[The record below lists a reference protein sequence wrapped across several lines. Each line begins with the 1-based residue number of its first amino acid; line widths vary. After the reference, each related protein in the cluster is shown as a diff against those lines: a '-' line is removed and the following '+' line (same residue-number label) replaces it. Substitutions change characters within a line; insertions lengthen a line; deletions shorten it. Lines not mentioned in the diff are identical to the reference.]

1 MCTSDVTPRKFA
13 PHTNERQYY
22 VYPDIYV
29 TQMCGNFDGI
39 NQWAKDRRVVE
50 WMMSF
55 DEEWERTRF
64 NQTMPDPDPQ

>member
-1 MCTSDVTPRKFA
+1 MCTSDVTPRRFA
-13 PHTNERQYY
+13 PHANERQYY

-64 NQTMPDPDPQ
+64 NRTIPDPDPQ